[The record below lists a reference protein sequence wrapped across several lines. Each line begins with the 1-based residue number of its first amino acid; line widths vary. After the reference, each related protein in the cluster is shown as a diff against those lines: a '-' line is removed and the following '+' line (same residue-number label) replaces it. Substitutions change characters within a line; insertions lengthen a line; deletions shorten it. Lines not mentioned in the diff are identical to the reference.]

1 MNQSTERQKFMRARS
16 ELMSAIDILRTCNER
31 DVTNVKRALER
42 ADRAT
47 QLLREIAGPGSLA
60 SQGTDQISLP
70 RI

>member
-31 DVTNVKRALER
+31 DITNVKRALER

-47 QLLREIAGPGSLA
+47 QLLHDIAGPGSSA
-60 SQGTDQISLP
+60 SQGSGQITLP